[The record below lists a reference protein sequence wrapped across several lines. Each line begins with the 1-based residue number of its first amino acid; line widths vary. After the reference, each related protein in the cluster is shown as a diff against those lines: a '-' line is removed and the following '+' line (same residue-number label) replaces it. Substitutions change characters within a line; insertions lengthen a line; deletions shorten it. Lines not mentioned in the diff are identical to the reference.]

1 MEHKIN
7 SKFLMDV
14 YSKIEKHGAVT
25 KTEWGQG
32 YLLDGVQVSAGFDG
46 YELFF
51 DNSRVQLTLGFHN
64 TWHSNADSEKLL
76 DEFFQ
81 QLEQIQKHYD

>member
-1 MEHKIN
+1 MEHKLT

-14 YSKIEKHGAVT
+14 YAKIEKHGQAT
-25 KTEWGQG
+25 TTEWGEG
-32 YLLDGVQVSAGFDG
+32 FLLDGVQVCAGFDG
-46 YELFF
+46 YDLFF

-76 DEFFQ
+76 DEFIQ
-81 QLEQIQKHYD
+81 QLEKIQKSYD